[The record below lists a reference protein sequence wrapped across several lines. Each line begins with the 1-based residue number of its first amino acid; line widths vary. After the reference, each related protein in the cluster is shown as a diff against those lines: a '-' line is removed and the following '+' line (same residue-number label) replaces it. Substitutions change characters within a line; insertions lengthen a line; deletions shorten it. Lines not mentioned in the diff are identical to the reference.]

1 MNIHEPFASRMDN
14 WQDCQRAD
22 DKHTTFNKVILT
34 FGRELIRDENCDV
47 SLAIDTSPS
56 ALEHMCAR
64 PLLHTLD
71 FIDDSASFKAAIG
84 SDVVN
89 YVAALP
95 DVFVLI
101 CGKMLLQK
109 FQKHPLFKKPLALS
123 GLSHFQPSLQ
133 ILNFDLQ
140 LCNARLIL
148 ANSVRR
154 APTLLID
161 LAGSPCLRSVRHQLR
176 LLPGLLQ
183 VKPRAPLSLYQL
195 RKLSLHSSML
205 LNDLSESGDTE
216 LRTTKRT

>member
-123 GLSHFQPSLQ
+123 GLSHFQP
-133 ILNFDLQ
+133 
-140 LCNARLIL
+140 
-148 ANSVRR
+148 
-154 APTLLID
+154 TLLID

-216 LRTTKRT
+216 LRTTK